1 MMFFRRSLQKRIRQ
15 RIRKEQRRRTKV
27 WRSILRFAKRLRQF
41 GAGCFLIVILTLVA
55 ARFLTVADKTEVV
68 LVFATLFTVLAVMGR
83 TRGLQSEFRYS
94 DEVLRSSLLP
104 VSDSYVF
111 RRIWRRSL
119 LSSGF
124 TLYLL
129 FALYASLA
137 CFGQFDRV
145 VWLQIAAAAI
155 AQWLAVLSLSTC
167 CLAYWPSRRVDL
179 RLSLPFVV
187 LLAAFLFSADF
198 VAANVQSVAA
208 WILLAIPTGWPAGA
222 FHSVIADS
230 PIPTWG
236 FVMGAVALL
245 LPLPFAYR
253 RLKRSYCVREFEFHG
268 VYGTGAVLDWH
279 AAKRSPQ
286 PTGQPTPSRAR
297 PSSSGS
303 SRGPKRPPRPFV
315 PRPTERDWT
324 VRSVLDLMW
333 TGLPW
338 QQSGWIER
346 VVARCLTPRER
357 SIAEI
362 LTGGSW
368 SCPLHWTRS
377 WRRSAVLLFISL
389 VAILALPLSQDWTWI
404 VFLLIG
410 GCALAGAPVFGGDW
424 PRLPLE
430 TSDVSNTYRILPI
443 SYRETSRVILTVNG
457 LRCLA
462 WLPLAVLGGAFGAWK
477 NGMSPY
483 WGAILAVKLTYVVV
497 VLQTIPIVLRFDQ
510 GTRHPWRPKQEAIAL
525 AAALLILAIMIAGL
539 FLLFATSPWLTA
551 AGAVVV
557 AVSSYLEWLIYERW
571 YEYGPVDV
579 LPKPTVQQYQW
590 SEAAGSCWEDGE

>member
-1 MMFFRRSLQKRIRQ
+1 MR
-15 RIRKEQRRRTKV
+15 
-27 WRSILRFAKRLRQF
+27 RFARRLRLF
-41 GAGCFLIVILTLVA
+41 GTGCFLFSIITLVA
-55 ARFLTVADKTEVV
+55 ARFLTVSDRPEVV
-68 LVFATLFTVLAVMGR
+68 LVFSTLFTVLAIMGR

-94 DEVLRSSLLP
+94 NEVLWSSLLP

-124 TLYLL
+124 TLYFLL
-129 FALYASLA
+129 TLYASVA

-167 CLAYWPSRRVDL
+167 WLAYRPAWRVDL
-179 RLSLPFVV
+179 RLALPLLV
-187 LLAAFLFSADF
+187 LLLAFFSAADI
-198 VAANVQSVAA
+198 VAPHVERVAA

-222 FHSVIADS
+222 FHGIIADS
-230 PIPTWG
+230 PMPTWG
-236 FVMGAVALL
+236 LVMGAVALL

-268 VYGTGAVLDWH
+268 VYGTRAVLDWR

-286 PTGQPTPSRAR
+286 PISQPSPSRPGPR
-297 PSSSGS
+297 SSES

-315 PRPTERDWT
+315 PRATERDW
-324 VRSVLDLMW
+324 SIMSAMHLMW
-333 TGLPW
+333 TGIPW

-346 VVARCLTPRER
+346 IVARCLTLRER
-357 SIAEI
+357 TIAEM

-368 SCPLHWTRS
+368 LCPLSWTRL
-377 WRRSAVLLFISL
+377 WFRSAVLLCISL
-389 VAILALPLSQDWTWI
+389 AVILVLPMSQDWTWI
-404 VFLLIG
+404 VFLPIV
-410 GCALAGAPVFGGDW
+410 GCAVVGAPVFGGFW

-430 TSDVSNTYRILPI
+430 TSDVSGVCRNLPI
-443 SYRETSRVILTVNG
+443 SYRETSRVIFKVNG

-462 WLPLAVLGGAFGAWK
+462 WLPLAVLGGAFGTWK
-477 NGMSPY
+477 NGLSPCLGVI
-483 WGAILAVKLTYVVV
+483 WAVKLTYVVV
-497 VLQTIPIVLRFDQ
+497 VLQMIPIVLRFDQ
-510 GTRHPWRPKQEAIAL
+510 GTRHPWRPKQATLTL
-525 AAALLILAIMIAGL
+525 AVVLPIFVVMIAGL
-539 FLLFATSPWLTA
+539 FLLFAASPWLTA

-571 YEYGPVDV
+571 YEHGPVDV
-579 LPKPTVQQYQW
+579 LPRPKAQQYYW
-590 SEAAGSCWEDGE
+590 SEAAGCCWEDGE